1 MTGDNGSFL
10 STHDDAQ
17 LLFLLALDTIYAFPA
32 HLASKGWSASQ
43 PPSELH
49 VPTAHWQS
57 DCPLGACSQVCPR
70 PYVICLRQCASV
82 NISVTTSCGG
92 QVFPFA
98 PSKKKAVV
106 VLEVPPSSSDSNA
119 TIWYDGSVT
128 IVANNKLDWL
138 RRLTVWL
145 YSTHLK
151 WWKESQTGWSRFTY
165 VSWAGISYNNVE
177 QPCGFHP
184 IWPEKIAQRCA
195 VKAPHA
201 SSAESTS
208 GMKPCV
214 GALTT
219 ALHDISKIKTGVSF
233 CKILYVHIQEFYK
246 NSLYCSYDF
255 NWLHVFFIAF
265 WGFQGWPHC
274 DPMVFSKF
282 HHLTRCYS
290 IHMELLAESSKNN
303 AAKTLILHAWA
314 RWLVQNDASNEPVSV
329 AALSTANSRHLHMF
343 IHSIKKLVKLL
354 NILKN
359 RIWSKK

>member
-1 MTGDNGSFL
+1 MWQPSLINVRSWRSRRRDFSMQDGSWQWSFL
-10 STHDDAQ
+10 STHDDTQ
-17 LLFLLALDTIYAFPA
+17 LFVSSWHYAFTA
-32 HLASKGWSASQ
+32 NLASKGWSPQ
-43 PPSELH
+43 LPSELH
-49 VPTAHWQS
+49 LPTAHWQS

-70 PYVICLRQCASV
+70 PYVICMRQCASV

-106 VLEVPPSSSDSNA
+106 VLEVPPSSSDPNA
-119 TIWYDGSVT
+119 TTWYDGSVT

-219 ALHDISKIKTGVSF
+219 ALHELVKSKLGWVSARSCTFISKNSIRILCIVHMTSIDFMCFLLLFGDSRGDPTVIPWSF
-233 CKILYVHIQEFYK
+233 QNFTT
-246 NSLYCSYDF
+246 
-255 NWLHVFFIAF
+255 WHVAIRFI
-265 WGFQGWPHC
+265 WNC
-274 DPMVFSKF
+274 
-282 HHLTRCYS
+282 
-290 IHMELLAESSKNN
+290 
-303 AAKTLILHAWA
+303 
-314 RWLVQNDASNEPVSV
+314 
-329 AALSTANSRHLHMF
+329 
-343 IHSIKKLVKLL
+343 
-354 NILKN
+354 
-359 RIWSKK
+359 